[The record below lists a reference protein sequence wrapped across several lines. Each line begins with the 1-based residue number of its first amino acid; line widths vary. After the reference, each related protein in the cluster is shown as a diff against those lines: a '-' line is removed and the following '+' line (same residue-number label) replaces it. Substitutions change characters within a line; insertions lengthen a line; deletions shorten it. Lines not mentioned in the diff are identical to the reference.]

1 MSIIQNPSQAG
12 NITEREIA
20 IIEDHRERWM
30 ARAFRAETERDAARA
45 ALERVRAIHVES
57 DWKCGNPRH
66 TNPKVGCPECYTEC
80 ETCDRTYPCATVAAL
95 DGAPEPEWEEH
106 INYGAERTDG
116 SVAYEPRGRNYAT
129 HQQVARFGPWEPV
142 GGEQP

>member
-1 MSIIQNPSQAG
+1 MSEDRIQRKIEHLTGIIRLARATLNDA
-12 NITEREIA
+12 ERELA
-20 IIEDHRERWM
+20 NV
-30 ARAFRAETERDAARA
+30 AAA
-45 ALERVRAIHVES
+45 VW
-57 DWKCGNPRH
+57 D
-66 TNPKVGCPECYTEC
+66 
-80 ETCDRTYPCATVAAL
+80 AL